1 MSGFRISSLKDG
13 KYFAIEDD
21 WEDEYRGES
30 GRFFYSKGRRC
41 LYGASRKASNDY
53 IRICI
58 TIFSRRNI
66 KSRRLSCFFK
76 NKSYEKFRI
85 LRR

>member
-30 GRFFYSKGRRC
+30 GRFFTVREGDVYMEQVGK
-41 LYGASRKASNDY
+41 LQM
-53 IRICI
+53 
-58 TIFSRRNI
+58 TIYEFVSQFSPEEII
-66 KSRRLSCFFK
+66 KV
-76 NKSYEKFRI
+76 ED
-85 LRR
+85 